1 MLVSSYIQ
9 TQKQGVFNGQILS
22 IFDIDDSANILSEP
36 FLKYSPAKKWS
47 IRQKQLRLPANG
59 RLEGLLLPLK
69 GLLNLDKEDRLRLFE
84 NRICHGEWIATY
96 TTTSTP
102 TTATTNI
109 AVTTT
114 TIFESTLK
122 SLESQAVLSP
132 GRERGSVAICK

>member
-1 MLVSSYIQ
+1 MDR
-9 TQKQGVFNGQILS
+9 FS

-47 IRQKQLRLPANG
+47 IRQKQLRLPATG

-69 GLLNLDKEDRLRLFE
+69 GLLNLDEEDRVRFFLKDT
-84 NRICHGEWIATY
+84 CHGDWIATT
-96 TTTSTP
+96 TTTSAP
-102 TTATTNI
+102 TATTNI

-132 GRERGSVAICK
+132 DRERGSAAICK